1 MSSNVK
7 DIGIIY
13 LKLALFSG
21 LLGTAFSVLVRRC
34 ALFILGSILVSGARY
49 LTNIATTS
57 GLVGWES
64 SPVNIACLVKAFLIS
79 NQVNVIMRVVIPMV
93 KVKLLESN
101 SEGTY
106 KKELVLACDRHY
118 ITSNGMWERH
128 LEGYVITRVT

>member
-1 MSSNVK
+1 MSSNAK

-34 ALFILGSILVSGARY
+34 ALFILGSTLKSGTRY
-49 LTNIATTS
+49 LINIATTS
-57 GLVGWES
+57 GLVGWGS
-64 SPVNIACLVKAFLIS
+64 FPVNIACLVKAFLIS
-79 NQVNVIMRVVIPMV
+79 NQVNVMMRVVIPMV

-106 KKELVLACDRHY
+106 RKELVLACDRHY

-128 LEGYVITRVT
+128 LEGYVITQVT

>member
-1 MSSNVK
+1 MNQITISIKSFSFALINVK
-7 DIGIIY
+7 DIGIIS

-21 LLGTAFSVLVRRC
+21 LLVTAFSVLVRRC
-34 ALFILGSILVSGARY
+34 ALFILGYLPGSAGGVTRY

-79 NQVNVIMRVVIPMV
+79 NQVNVMMRVVIPMV

-106 KKELVLACDRHY
+106 RK
-118 ITSNGMWERH
+118 
-128 LEGYVITRVT
+128 

>member
-34 ALFILGSILVSGARY
+34 ALFILGSILVNGARY

-106 KKELVLACDRHY
+106 RKELVLACDRHY